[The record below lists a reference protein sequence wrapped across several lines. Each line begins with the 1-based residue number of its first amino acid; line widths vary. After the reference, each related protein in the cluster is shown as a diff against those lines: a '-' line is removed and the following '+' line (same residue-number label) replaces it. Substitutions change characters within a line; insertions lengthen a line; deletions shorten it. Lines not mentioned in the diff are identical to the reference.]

1 MSGGDGNSVGSPPP
15 PNVPPTTTGSGQ
27 SGSTSNSS
35 EVDSNSP
42 ERSQGRRRYAVTV
55 FGDGHRPRR
64 VRQNPTNPSQLGQ
77 VPEGQRPRSNSLP
90 LRARSVTEVT
100 PPSPPPVSNPYSV
113 DKLRA
118 SFGGLIERIAGG
130 AQTVT
135 AGYDKTARSHIDNI
149 RAVLELKVDSAEKT
163 AAIEYLDYLEQLLP
177 PRAQNELA
185 FDRSALPNGKLA
197 SNLSYIKWQT
207 NYVPTFT
214 ELKGSWAL
222 IAGDIASL
230 QNASDLSGATARIN
244 EQLATARATVE
255 SLQRARAEERETTGA
270 QPSSRID
277 PEFEAKSAEA
287 EKELDDAIEHIAA
300 YQAYL
305 EKKLT
310 DKSEAIEVWAQ
321 EHGPAAAGAFQ
332 KVNESLNKAS
342 IKNRD
347 LEQTLKDLRAAL
359 DDIPASVQDS
369 AATRDF
375 LQAQEKFLERQIL
388 AQEIWKRSVEGGSP
402 NQTDPQFLKARLFL
416 HQNAFAALDRITA
429 RHSYSNQLLDR
440 FSELDMTNKSLAAH
454 NIRDLLLR
462 NQQQFDEL
470 LKSIEPPLKANVV
483 KTLLFDS
490 FKETQEQLAATLK
503 RVESTPT
510 PARAPAG
517 SKQEAT
523 PSPEASSIRPASTPT
538 PLEET
543 TPPPQVAPTPPPS
556 SD

>member
-35 EVDSNSP
+35 EVDSNAP

-55 FGDGHRPRR
+55 LGNGHRPRR
-64 VRQNPTNPSQLGQ
+64 VRQNPTNGSQLGQ

-90 LRARSVTEVT
+90 LRARSVTQVT
-100 PPSPPPVSNPYSV
+100 PPSPPPISNPYSV

-163 AAIEYLDYLEQLLP
+163 AAIEYLNYLEQLLP

-185 FDRSALPNGKLA
+185 FDRSALPNGQLVSEK
-197 SNLSYIKWQT
+197 NYVKWEN

-244 EQLATARATVE
+244 EQLAAARATVE
-255 SLQRARAEERETTGA
+255 GLQRARAEERGTPEA
-270 QPSSRID
+270 QQAIQID
-277 PEFEAKSAEA
+277 PEY

-359 DDIPASVQDS
+359 DEIPASVQDS

-510 PARAPAG
+510 PARAPAS

-523 PSPEASSIRPASTPT
+523 PSPEALSTRPEPTPT

-543 TPPPQVAPTPPPS
+543 TTPPQTAPTPPPS